1 MPRKGL
7 AQLGEGWVRS
17 RAPLSHPAAEYQAL
31 LGKAEVF
38 ADLRA
43 HDRAM
48 AVIARADEE
57 LVPEAFAK
65 RLIAGENPLRV
76 WREIRGQTQAG
87 LAAAS
92 GVNRVQIANIESG
105 AKTDSVVTR
114 RKLADALGV
123 GLDDL
128 A

>member
-1 MPRKGL
+1 M
-7 AQLGEGWVRS
+7 GEMVTI
-17 RAPLSHPAAEYQAL
+17 PAAEYRAL
-31 LGKAEVF
+31 LGSAANL

-48 AVIARADEE
+48 AAIAQGDEA

-65 RLIAGENPLRV
+65 RLIAGESPVRV
-76 WREIRGQTQAG
+76 WRDLRGLTQTA
-87 LAAAS
+87 LATGS
-92 GVNRVQIANIESG
+92 GDNRVQIANIESG
-105 AKTDSVVTR
+105 AKSGSVATL

-123 GLDDL
+123 GLDEL

>member
-1 MPRKGL
+1 MIPI
-7 AQLGEGWVRS
+7 
-17 RAPLSHPAAEYQAL
+17 PATEYQAWRGAATNL
-31 LGKAEVF
+31 

-43 HDRAM
+43 HDRA
-48 AVIARADEE
+48 IAAIGRSDEK
-57 LVPEAFAK
+57 LVPEAVPK

-76 WREIRGQTQAG
+76 WREMRGLTQAA

-105 AKTDSVVTR
+105 AKTGSVATL

>member
-1 MPRKGL
+1 M
-7 AQLGEGWVRS
+7 GEMVTI
-17 RAPLSHPAAEYQAL
+17 PTAEYRAL
-31 LGKAEVF
+31 LGTAENF

-43 HDRAM
+43 YDRTM
-48 AVIARADEE
+48 AAIVRGDEE

-65 RLIAGENPLRV
+65 RLIAGESPLRV
-76 WREIRGQTQAG
+76 WRELRGLTQAA

-105 AKTDSVVTR
+105 AKSGSVATL

>member
-1 MPRKGL
+1 M
-7 AQLGEGWVRS
+7 GEMVTI
-17 RAPLSHPAAEYQAL
+17 PVAEYQAL
-31 LGKAEVF
+31 LGAATNL

-48 AVIARADEE
+48 AAIARGDEE

-65 RLIAGENPLRV
+65 RLIAGESPVRV
-76 WREIRGQTQAG
+76 WRELRGLTQAA
-87 LAAAS
+87 LAASS

-105 AKTDSVVTR
+105 AKSGSVATL

>member
-1 MPRKGL
+1 M
-7 AQLGEGWVRS
+7 
-17 RAPLSHPAAEYQAL
+17 AA
-31 LGKAEVF
+31 
-38 ADLRA
+38 
-43 HDRAM
+43 
-48 AVIARADEE
+48 IARGDEE

-65 RLIAGENPLRV
+65 RLIAGESPVRV
-76 WREIRGQTQAG
+76 WRELRGLTQAA
-87 LAAAS
+87 LATWS

-105 AKTDSVVTR
+105 AKSGSVATL

>member
-1 MPRKGL
+1 M
-7 AQLGEGWVRS
+7 GEMITI
-17 RAPLSHPAAEYQAL
+17 PAAEYQAL
-31 LGKAEVF
+31 LGAATDL

-43 HDRAM
+43 HDRAI
-48 AVIARADEE
+48 AAIARGEEE
-57 LVPEAFAK
+57 LVPEAVAK

-76 WREIRGQTQAG
+76 WREMRGLTQAA
-87 LAAAS
+87 LATAS

-105 AKTDSVVTR
+105 AKTGSVATL

>member
-1 MPRKGL
+1 M
-7 AQLGEGWVRS
+7 GEMVTI
-17 RAPLSHPAAEYQAL
+17 PAAEYQAL
-31 LGKAEVF
+31 LGAATNL

-43 HDRAM
+43 HDRATV
-48 AVIARADEE
+48 AIDRGDEE

-65 RLIAGENPLRV
+65 RLIAGENLLRV
-76 WREIRGQTQAG
+76 WRDLRGLTQTA
-87 LAAAS
+87 LSAAS
-92 GVNRVQIANIESG
+92 GVNPVQIANIESG
-105 AKTDSVVTR
+105 AKSGSVATL

>member
-1 MPRKGL
+1 M
-7 AQLGEGWVRS
+7 GEMITI
-17 RAPLSHPAAEYQAL
+17 PAAEYRTL
-31 LGKAEVF
+31 LGAAANL
-38 ADLRA
+38 ADLTA

-48 AVIARADEE
+48 AAIARGDEE

-65 RLIAGENPLRV
+65 RLIAGESPVRV
-76 WREIRGQTQAG
+76 WRELRGLTQAALSTG
-87 LAAAS
+87 S

-105 AKTDSVVTR
+105 AKSGSVATL

>member
-1 MPRKGL
+1 M
-7 AQLGEGWVRS
+7 GEMITI
-17 RAPLSHPAAEYQAL
+17 PAAEYRAL
-31 LGKAEVF
+31 LGAATNL

-48 AVIARADEE
+48 AAIARGDEE
-57 LVPEAFAK
+57 LVPEAFTK
-65 RLIAGENPLRV
+65 RLIAGESPVRV
-76 WREIRGQTQAG
+76 WRELRGLTQAA
-87 LAAAS
+87 LSTAS

-105 AKTDSVVTR
+105 AKSGSVATL
-114 RKLADALGV
+114 RKLADALAV

>member
-1 MPRKGL
+1 M
-7 AQLGEGWVRS
+7 GEMITI
-17 RAPLSHPAAEYQAL
+17 PAAEYRAL
-31 LGKAEVF
+31 LGSAANL
-38 ADLRA
+38 ADLTA

-48 AVIARADEE
+48 AAIARGDEE
-57 LVPEAFAK
+57 LVPEAFAQ
-65 RLIAGENPLRV
+65 RLIAGESPVRV
-76 WREIRGQTQAG
+76 WRNLRGLTQTA

-105 AKTDSVVTR
+105 AKSGSVATL

>member
-1 MPRKGL
+1 M
-7 AQLGEGWVRS
+7 GEMVTI
-17 RAPLSHPAAEYQAL
+17 PAAEYHAL
-31 LGKAEVF
+31 LGAATNL

-48 AVIARADEE
+48 AAIARGDEE
-57 LVPEAFAK
+57 LVPAAFAK
-65 RLIAGENPLRV
+65 RLIAGESPVRV
-76 WREIRGQTQAG
+76 WRELRGLTQTA
-87 LAAAS
+87 LATAS
-92 GVNRVQIANIESG
+92 GVNRPQIANIESG
-105 AKTDSVVTR
+105 AKSGSVATL

>member
-1 MPRKGL
+1 M
-7 AQLGEGWVRS
+7 GEMITI
-17 RAPLSHPAAEYQAL
+17 PAAEYKAL
-31 LGKAEVF
+31 RDAAENL

-48 AVIARADEE
+48 AAIARGDEE
-57 LVPEAFAK
+57 LVPEAYAT
-65 RLIAGENPLRV
+65 RLIAGDSPLRV
-76 WREIRGQTQAG
+76 WRELRGLTQAA
-87 LAAAS
+87 LSTAA

-105 AKTDSVVTR
+105 AKTGSIATL
-114 RKLADALGV
+114 RKLAEALGV

>member
-1 MPRKGL
+1 MR
-7 AQLGEGWVRS
+7 EMVTI
-17 RAPLSHPAAEYQAL
+17 PAAEYQAL
-31 LGKAEVF
+31 LGTAENF
-38 ADLRA
+38 ADLRTY
-43 HDRAM
+43 DRAM
-48 AVIARADEE
+48 AAIARGDEE

-65 RLIAGENPLRV
+65 RLIAGESPVRV
-76 WREIRGQTQAG
+76 WRELRGLTQTA

-105 AKTDSVVTR
+105 AKSGSVATL
-114 RKLADALGV
+114 RKLADALGI

>member
-1 MPRKGL
+1 M
-7 AQLGEGWVRS
+7 GEMVTI
-17 RAPLSHPAAEYQAL
+17 PAAEYRAL
-31 LGKAEVF
+31 LGTAENF

-43 HDRAM
+43 YDRTM
-48 AVIARADEE
+48 AAIVRGDEE

-65 RLIAGENPLRV
+65 RLIAGESPVRV
-76 WREIRGQTQAG
+76 WRELRGLTQAA
-87 LAAAS
+87 LSIAS

-105 AKTDSVVTR
+105 AKSGSVATL

-128 A
+128 V

>member
-1 MPRKGL
+1 M
-7 AQLGEGWVRS
+7 GEMITI
-17 RAPLSHPAAEYQAL
+17 PAAEYQAL
-31 LGKAEVF
+31 LGAATNL
-38 ADLRA
+38 ADLTA

-48 AVIARADEE
+48 AAIARGDEE
-57 LVPEAFAK
+57 LVPEEFAK
-65 RLIAGENPLRV
+65 RLIAGESPLRV
-76 WREIRGQTQAG
+76 WRELRGLTQTE

-105 AKTDSVVTR
+105 VKTGSVATL
-114 RKLADALGV
+114 RKLADAVGV

>member
-1 MPRKGL
+1 M
-7 AQLGEGWVRS
+7 
-17 RAPLSHPAAEYQAL
+17 AA
-31 LGKAEVF
+31 
-38 ADLRA
+38 
-43 HDRAM
+43 
-48 AVIARADEE
+48 IARSDEE

-76 WREIRGQTQAG
+76 WREIRGVTQAA
-87 LAAAS
+87 LAIAS

-105 AKTDSVVTR
+105 AKTGSVATL

-123 GLDDL
+123 RLDDL

>member
-1 MPRKGL
+1 M
-7 AQLGEGWVRS
+7 GEMVTI
-17 RAPLSHPAAEYQAL
+17 PAAEYRAL
-31 LGKAEVF
+31 LGTAENF

-43 HDRAM
+43 HDNAM
-48 AVIARADEE
+48 AAFARGGEE
-57 LVPEAFAK
+57 LAAEAFAK
-65 RLIAGENPLRV
+65 RLIAGESPVRV
-76 WREIRGQTQAG
+76 WRELRSLAQA
-87 LAAAS
+87 AVSAAS

-105 AKTDSVVTR
+105 TKSGSVATL

>member
-1 MPRKGL
+1 M
-7 AQLGEGWVRS
+7 GEMVTI
-17 RAPLSHPAAEYQAL
+17 PAAEYRTL
-31 LGKAEVF
+31 LGAAANL
-38 ADLRA
+38 ADLTA

-48 AVIARADEE
+48 AAIARGDEE

-65 RLIAGENPLRV
+65 RLIAGESPVRV
-76 WREIRGQTQAG
+76 WRELRGLTQAT

-105 AKTDSVVTR
+105 AKSGSVATL

-128 A
+128 G